1 MGNMELKKEYEPFI
15 KEIVRSLPATLF
27 FKDTEGK
34 YVFTTKV
41 CDLVQA
47 GPEGTIIGKWDTD
60 IQFDKELGRRYY
72 EEDQEILKTGISTHT
87 IDPVSAPDGST
98 VYIEVLK
105 KAIRNDEGEIIG
117 ICGICNDVT
126 ELEALRRRYEELSL
140 FDPLTGL
147 YNRNYAFAH
156 TFDEEQCLPCS
167 YIFCDCN
174 NLKKINDRMGHEAGD
189 QYIRKVSEI
198 LKSSALEQ
206 SVIIRWG
213 GDEFLMIT
221 PNCSGA
227 CHEKLMESVRGAQKT
242 LSGINVLMGLSVGG
256 MLREDKEIS
265 EPEVMKLADERM
277 YADKA
282 AGKKQLYKSEEIK

>member
-15 KEIVRSLPATLF
+15 KDIVRSLPATLF

-41 CDLVQA
+41 CDLIQA

-60 IQFDKELGRRYY
+60 IQYDKALGRRYY

-87 IDPVSAPDGST
+87 IDRIATPDGGE

-105 KAIRNDEGEIIG
+105 EAIRNDEGEIIG

-126 ELEALRRRYEELSL
+126 ELETMRQQYEKLSL

-156 TFDEEQCLPCS
+156 SFDEEQCLPRS

-174 NLKKINDRMGHEAGD
+174 NLKKVNDRMGHEAGD
-189 QYIRKVSEI
+189 QYIRRVSEL
-198 LKSSALEQ
+198 LKSSAPEQ

-221 PNCSGA
+221 PNCSGTL
-227 CHEKLMESVRGAQKT
+227 HETLMGRIRDAQKI
-242 LSGINVLMGLSVGG
+242 LSGISPEMGLSVGG
-256 MLREDKEIS
+256 MLREDKEIP

-282 AGKKQLYKSEEIK
+282 ANKK

>member
-27 FKDTEGK
+27 FKDIEGK

-47 GPEGTIIGKWDTD
+47 GPEGTIVGKWDTD
-60 IQFDKELGRRYY
+60 IQYDRELGRRYY
-72 EEDQEILKTGISTHT
+72 EEDQEILRTGISTHT
-87 IDPVSAPDGST
+87 IDAISAPDGST

-105 KAIRNDEGEIIG
+105 EAIRNDEGEIIG

-126 ELEALRRRYEELSL
+126 ELEALRRRYEKLSL
-140 FDPLTGL
+140 YDPLTGL

-156 TFDEEQCLPCS
+156 SFDHEQCLPCS

-174 NLKKINDRMGHEAGD
+174 NLKKINDEMGHKAGD
-189 QYIRKVSEI
+189 RYIIQAAQI
-198 LKSSALEQ
+198 LKNAAPEQ
-206 SVIIRWG
+206 SVIVRWG
-213 GDEFLMIT
+213 GDEFLVIT
-221 PNCSGA
+221 PNCEKSV
-227 CHEKLMESVRGAQKT
+227 HESLMEAIRNSRQE
-242 LSGINVLMGLSVGG
+242 LSAVNPAMGLSMGG
-256 MLREDKEIS
+256 ILRETMEIP
-265 EPEVMKLADERM
+265 EPAVMKAADERM

-282 AGKKQLYKSEEIK
+282 AGKEKAMR

>member
-15 KEIVRSLPATLF
+15 KDIVRSLPATLF

-47 GPEGTIIGKWDTD
+47 GPEETIIGKWDTD

-72 EEDQEILKTGISTHT
+72 EEDQQILKTGISTHT
-87 IDPVSAPDGST
+87 IDRICTPDGGE

-105 KAIRNDEGEIIG
+105 EAIRNDEGEIIG

-126 ELEALRRRYEELSL
+126 ELETLRQQYEKQSL

-174 NLKKINDRMGHEAGD
+174 NLKKVNDRMGHEAGD
-189 QYIRKVSEI
+189 QYIRAVSEI
-198 LKSSALEQ
+198 LKSSAPEQ

-213 GDEFLMIT
+213 GDEFLLIT
-221 PNCSGA
+221 PNCSGTV
-227 CHEKLMESVRGAQKT
+227 HETLMGTIRDAQKT
-242 LSGINVLMGLSVGG
+242 LSGISPAMGLSMGG
-256 MLREDKEIS
+256 ILRETMEIP
-265 EPEVMKLADERM
+265 EPAVMKAADERM

-282 AGKKQLYKSEEIK
+282 ASKKQLYKSEEIK

>member
-15 KEIVRSLPATLF
+15 KDIVRSLPAMLF

-41 CDLVQA
+41 CDLIQA

-60 IQFDKELGRRYY
+60 IQYDKALGRRYY

-87 IDPVSAPDGST
+87 IDRIATPDGGE

-105 KAIRNDEGEIIG
+105 EAIRNDEGEIIG

-126 ELEALRRRYEELSL
+126 ELETMRQQYEKLSL

-156 TFDEEQCLPCS
+156 IFDEEQCLPCS

-174 NLKKINDRMGHEAGD
+174 NLKKVNDRMGHEAGD
-189 QYIRKVSEI
+189 QYIRRVSEL
-198 LKSSALEQ
+198 LKSSAPEQ

-221 PNCSGA
+221 PNCSGTL
-227 CHEKLMESVRGAQKT
+227 HETLMGRIRDAQKI
-242 LSGINVLMGLSVGG
+242 LSGISPEMGLSVGG
-256 MLREDKEIS
+256 MLREDKEIP

-282 AGKKQLYKSEEIK
+282 ANKK

>member
-1 MGNMELKKEYEPFI
+1 MELKKEYEPFI
-15 KEIVRSLPATLF
+15 KDIVRSLPATLF

-41 CDLVQA
+41 CDLIQA

-60 IQFDKELGRRYY
+60 IQYDKALGRRYY
-72 EEDQEILKTGISTHT
+72 EEDQEILKTGISIHT
-87 IDPVSAPDGST
+87 IDRINTPDGGE

-105 KAIRNDEGEIIG
+105 EAIRNDEGEIIG

-126 ELEALRRRYEELSL
+126 ELETMRRRYEKLSL

-147 YNRNYAFAH
+147 YNRNYAFDH

-189 QYIRKVSEI
+189 QYIRKVSKI

-221 PNCSGA
+221 PNCSGTL
-227 CHEKLMESVRGAQKT
+227 HETLMGRIRDAQKI
-242 LSGINVLMGLSVGG
+242 LSGISQEMGLSVGG
-256 MLREDKEIS
+256 MLRENMEIP
-265 EPEVMKLADERM
+265 EPEIMKLADERM

-282 AGKKQLYKSEEIK
+282 ANKK

>member
-15 KEIVRSLPATLF
+15 KDIVRSLPATLF

-41 CDLVQA
+41 CDLIQA

-60 IQFDKELGRRYY
+60 IQYDKALGRRYY
-72 EEDQEILKTGISTHT
+72 EEDQEILKTGISIHT
-87 IDPVSAPDGST
+87 IDRINTPDGGE

-105 KAIRNDEGEIIG
+105 EAIRNDEGEIIG

-126 ELEALRRRYEELSL
+126 ELETMRRRYEKLSL

-147 YNRNYAFAH
+147 YNRNYAFDH

-189 QYIRKVSEI
+189 QYIRKVSKI

-221 PNCSGA
+221 PTCSGTL
-227 CHEKLMESVRGAQKT
+227 HETLMGRIRDAQKI
-242 LSGINVLMGLSVGG
+242 LSGISQEMGLSVGG
-256 MLREDKEIS
+256 MLRENMEIP
-265 EPEVMKLADERM
+265 EPEIMKLADERM

-282 AGKKQLYKSEEIK
+282 ANKK

>member
-15 KEIVRSLPATLF
+15 KDIVRSLPATLF

-41 CDLVQA
+41 CDLIQA

-60 IQFDKELGRRYY
+60 IQYDKALGRRYY

-87 IDPVSAPDGST
+87 IDRIATPDGGE

-105 KAIRNDEGEIIG
+105 EAIRNDEGEIIG

-126 ELEALRRRYEELSL
+126 ELETMRQQYEKLSL

-156 TFDEEQCLPCS
+156 SFDEEQCLPCS

-174 NLKKINDRMGHEAGD
+174 NLKKVNDRMGHEAGD
-189 QYIRKVSEI
+189 QYIRRVSEL
-198 LKSSALEQ
+198 LKSSAPEQ

-221 PNCSGA
+221 PNCSGTL
-227 CHEKLMESVRGAQKT
+227 HETLMGRIRDAQKI
-242 LSGINVLMGLSVGG
+242 LSGISPEMGLSVGG
-256 MLREDKEIS
+256 MLREDKEIP

-282 AGKKQLYKSEEIK
+282 ANKK

>member
-15 KEIVRSLPATLF
+15 KDIVRSLPATLF

-41 CDLVQA
+41 CDLIQA

-60 IQFDKELGRRYY
+60 IQYDKALGRRYY
-72 EEDQEILKTGISTHT
+72 EEDQEILKTGISIHT
-87 IDPVSAPDGST
+87 IDRINTPDGGE

-105 KAIRNDEGEIIG
+105 EAIRNDEGEIIG

-126 ELEALRRRYEELSL
+126 ELETMRRRYEKLSL

-147 YNRNYAFAH
+147 YNRNYAFDH

-189 QYIRKVSEI
+189 QYIRKVSKI

-221 PNCSGA
+221 PNCSGTLQ
-227 CHEKLMESVRGAQKT
+227 ETLMGRIRDAQKI
-242 LSGINVLMGLSVGG
+242 LSGISQEMGLSVGG
-256 MLREDKEIS
+256 MLRENMEIP
-265 EPEVMKLADERM
+265 EPEIMKLADERM

-282 AGKKQLYKSEEIK
+282 ANKK